1 MTSVLKNYSVIL
13 PLAALVLAFWFSPDL
28 QEVAAG
34 VAIFLFGILMLQDGF
49 KLLGGGNLE
58 RLLGAATRST
68 PRALAFGL
76 VSSTLVQS
84 SSLVSVLTISFLSA
98 GLISLIGGIG
108 IIFGANLGT
117 TTGAWLVAGLGLRID
132 IAAYAMP
139 MIAFAVVLVFQ
150 KARPVRGIGYVLA
163 GAGFLFLGIFYM
175 KEGFE
180 TLRDGLDLARYA
192 MPGIRGLL
200 VYTALGAAAT
210 VILQSSHATM
220 VLVITAL
227 AAGQISYENAI
238 ALAVGANIGTTV
250 TAMIGA
256 FGANFQGKRLAL
268 AHLVFNLVTAAVTLL
283 LVAQLTALVDV
294 VARVAGIAAEDYAL
308 KLAIFHTIFNTLGV
322 ILMLPLTGRLVT
334 FLERRVPEPEPDIS
348 RPRYLNAAIDEYPE
362 TLESALRQEVSH
374 LYANAVKLVLH
385 GLNLHRETVFSAGDL
400 AAAVRSSRSPI
411 DLDIG
416 DEYERRVKTLYAAI
430 VDFATRAARHRESAP
445 ELVGRIDALRD
456 MAGGLVRSVKSVKHI
471 RKNVLRYTTREAGAA
486 TELYDELRNDVA
498 RVVVAIRALDS
509 EAPDQRS
516 ALWLD
521 QEAARLAASSGKR
534 DQRVGAL
541 IREGKLDPS
550 AATSFLN
557 DASYAGAAMAELLA
571 SARAYFAE
579 PDRAVAEVEELL
591 ALDEEEI
598 GAAVGQASPRARDA
612 RAMAETETE
621 LSQSAPRIDRDEK
634 AEPQRWD

>member
-34 VAIFLFGILMLQDGF
+34 VAIFLFGIFMLQDGF
-49 KLLGGGNLE
+49 KLLSGGNLE

-108 IIFGANLGT
+108 IVFGANLGT
-117 TTGAWLVAGLGLRID
+117 TTGAWLVAAFGLRVD
-132 IAAYAMP
+132 IADYAMP
-139 MIAFAVVLVFQ
+139 MVAFAVVLVFQ
-150 KARPVRGIGYVLA
+150 KARPVRGFGYVLA

-175 KEGFE
+175 KDGFE
-180 TLRDGLDLARYA
+180 AFRDGLDLSRYA
-192 MPGIRGLL
+192 MPGIWGLL

-238 ALAVGANIGTTV
+238 ALAVGANVGTTV

-256 FGANFQGKRLAL
+256 VGANVQGKRLAI
-268 AHLVFNLVTAAVTLL
+268 AHLVFNLVTAAVALI
-283 LVAQLTALVDV
+283 LVSPLTALVDV
-294 VARVAGIAAEDYAL
+294 VARVAGVGAEDYAL

-322 ILMLPLTGRLVT
+322 ILMLPLTGWLVS
-334 FLERRVPEPEPDIS
+334 FLERRLPETEPDVS
-348 RPRYLNAAIDEYPE
+348 RPRHLNAAIDDYPE

-374 LYANAVKLVLH
+374 LYDNAVKLVLH
-385 GLNLHRETVFSAGDL
+385 GLNLHRETVVDASDL
-400 AAAVRSSRSPI
+400 GAAVRESREPI

-416 DEYERRVKTLYAAI
+416 DEYERRVKTLYTAI
-430 VDFATRAARHRESAP
+430 VDFATRATRHRENAP
-445 ELVGRIDALRD
+445 EVVARIDALRD

-471 RKNVLRYTTREAGAA
+471 RKNVLRYTTQETGAA
-486 TELYDELRNDVA
+486 TELYDALRTEVA
-498 RVVVAIRALDS
+498 RVVVAIRDLDS
-509 EAPDQRS
+509 AAPDERS
-516 ALWLD
+516 TLWLD
-521 QEAARLAASSGKR
+521 QEAARLAASTRKGER
-534 DQRVGAL
+534 RAGAL
-541 IREGKLDPS
+541 IRQGELDPS

-557 DASYAGAAMAELLA
+557 DASYAGAAMHELLA
-571 SARAYFAE
+571 AARAYFAE
-579 PDRAVAEVEELL
+579 PDRAAAELEGLL
-591 ALDEEEI
+591 ALDEDEI
-598 GAAVGQASPRARDA
+598 GAAAGRG
-612 RAMAETETE
+612 
-621 LSQSAPRIDRDEK
+621 APGE
-634 AEPQRWD
+634 

>member
-49 KLLGGGNLE
+49 KRLGGGNLE
-58 RLLGAATRST
+58 RVLGAATRST

-98 GLISLIGGIG
+98 GLISLIGAIG
-108 IIFGANLGT
+108 IVFGANLGT
-117 TTGAWLVAGLGLRID
+117 TTGTWLVAGLGLKVD

-150 KARPVRGIGYVLA
+150 KARPVRGFGYVLA

-175 KEGFE
+175 KDGFE
-180 TLRDGLDLARYA
+180 AFRDGLDLTRYA
-192 MPGIRGLL
+192 LPGILGLL

-227 AAGQISYENAI
+227 AAGQITYENAI

-250 TAMIGA
+250 TAIIGA
-256 FGANFQGKRLAL
+256 VGANVQGKRLAL
-268 AHLVFNLVTAAVTLL
+268 AHLLFNLVTAAVALI
-283 LVAQLTALVDV
+283 LVAPLTALVDV
-294 VARVAGIAAEDYAL
+294 VAQIVGIAAEDYAL
-308 KLAIFHTIFNTLGV
+308 KLAVFQTIFNTLGV
-322 ILMLPLTGRLVT
+322 ILMLPLTRRLVT
-334 FLERRVPEPEPDIS
+334 FLERYLPEPEPDVS
-348 RPRYLNAAIDEYPE
+348 RPRYLNAAIDDYPE
-362 TLESALRQEVSH
+362 TLERALRQEVSH
-374 LYANAVKLVLH
+374 LYDNAVKLVLH
-385 GLNLHRETVFSAGDL
+385 GLNLHRETVFAASDL
-400 AAAVRSSRSPI
+400 AAAVRRSRSPI

-445 ELVGRIDALRD
+445 KLVARIDALRD
-456 MAGGLVRSVKSVKHI
+456 LAGGLVRSVKSVKHI
-471 RKNVLRYTTREAGAA
+471 RKNVLRYTTCDAGTA
-486 TELYDELRNDVA
+486 TELYDALRTEVA
-498 RVVVAIRALDS
+498 QVVVAIRNLDR
-509 EAPDQRS
+509 EEPDERS
-516 ALWLD
+516 TLCLD
-521 QEAARLAASSGKR
+521 QEAARLAAASGKR
-534 DQRVGAL
+534 GLRVGAL
-541 IREGKLDPS
+541 IREGKLDPT

-557 DASYAGAAMAELLA
+557 DASYAEAAMAELLA
-571 SARAYFAE
+571 AARAYFAE
-579 PDRAVAEVEELL
+579 PDRAIAEVEGLL

-598 GAAVGQASPRARDA
+598 GATIGQASERAKHARPPAGTDA
-612 RAMAETETE
+612 E
-621 LSQSAPRIDRDEK
+621 LSQSAPGIDRDET
-634 AEPQRWD
+634 AERQRWD